1 MDVNKLSATGPVQ
14 PGERVE
20 VLDVIRGFALLG
32 ILIANMAFFS
42 SPAVYLELLGRE
54 MWTSSWDRAVSAFIG
69 LFIEGKF
76 YTMFSFLF
84 GLGFVIFF
92 ERAQAKS
99 ISPTLLF
106 YRRLFILL
114 LIGLVHAF
122 FIWYGDILVY
132 YALLGFF
139 LPFFFKRSPKAILIW
154 AVSFFLV
161 LILIMTLLVVSMGM
175 LDEVSHETFMQAY
188 FADIENRLESSFY
201 AYGQG
206 TFAEIMSQRVDDVLF
221 MYGQFPFQALLILPL
236 FLLGLYVGKRGI
248 LQDIEGNM
256 PFIKKVWMWG
266 FIIGFPMSIIAY
278 ISRIQIDPAFASGY
292 DLLHV
297 STMILANTGLSMFYV
312 TSIVLLYQNR
322 EWILRLKPLAY
333 VGRMALTNYLLQ
345 SIICVMIFYSF
356 GLGLYGQ
363 VSPAWG
369 LALTIVIFTV
379 QVFISRYWLE
389 RYRFGPMEWVW
400 RSLTYGKLSKMN

>member
-1 MDVNKLSATGPVQ
+1 M
-14 PGERVE
+14 
-20 VLDVIRGFALLG
+20 
-32 ILIANMAFFS
+32 
-42 SPAVYLELLGRE
+42 
-54 MWTSSWDRAVSAFIG
+54 
-69 LFIEGKF
+69 
-76 YTMFSFLF
+76 
-84 GLGFVIFF
+84 
-92 ERAQAKS
+92 
-99 ISPTLLF
+99 
-106 YRRLFILL
+106 

-345 SIICVMIFYSF
+345 SIICIMIFYSF

-379 QVFISRYWLE
+379 QVFISRYWLK